1 MSEVGR
7 FLRPNPH
14 FGKPERYIGPGEFY
28 SSGDDIVIST
38 LLGSCI
44 AVSLHDPVAK
54 VGGLNHFMLPTR
66 SGDRDS
72 AKYGVNAME
81 LLINDL
87 MKKGAARAR
96 FRAKVF
102 GGGSMLSASD
112 AKVFD
117 VPKMNI
123 DFAFQFLELEG
134 IPVDSYSVGGADPRR
149 VYFFPASGKVLV
161 KYSKPG
167 AGTAVARVEREYA
180 HRLAERRGPSMGP
193 ILF

>member
-1 MSEVGR
+1 VSEVGR

-123 DFAFQFLELEG
+123 DFAFQFLELEASPW
-134 IPVDSYSVGGADPRR
+134 IPTASAGPIRGGCISSRHPEGVGEIFEARRRDGRRPRR
-149 VYFFPASGKVLV
+149 
-161 KYSKPG
+161 
-167 AGTAVARVEREYA
+167 ARVRAPPRREA
-180 HRLAERRGPSMGP
+180 RAIVGP